1 MDVKEKS
8 RSFQDVNMTCD
19 ELIGKILKDY
29 SGYSFTQ
36 CIAEGQKI
44 ENQWASAI
52 KEGKSVKVNGEV
64 KYDGDSLRPLEFN
77 VQYEI
82 DGKHF
87 VSDILN

>member
-1 MDVKEKS
+1 M
-8 RSFQDVNMTCD
+8 
-19 ELIGKILKDY
+19 
-29 SGYSFTQ
+29 
-36 CIAEGQKI
+36 

-82 DGKHF
+82 DGKYF